1 MDETVHPVIL
11 RVPESA
17 DRLDRRNQAAFLSQ
31 YARKALAASAEKT
44 GVRLDRLDK
53 AENGAPLPSNGFHW
67 SVTHKPAYVGGVVA
81 PVPIGLDI
89 EEIRPVRDG
98 MHARVGSPAEWA
110 LSEEDPV
117 HLFFRFWT
125 AKEAVLKAA
134 GKGIVDLSRCLVRR
148 VPGPE
153 RLVLEYGGRTW
164 EVVQIFFD
172 GYLASMVEEGM
183 VVEWEYGP
191 DLCS

>member
-31 YARKALAASAEKT
+31 YARRALAASAEKT

-53 AENGAPLPSNGFHW
+53 AENGAPLPSNGFYW

-89 EEIRPVRDG
+89 EKIRPVRDG
-98 MHARVGSPAEWA
+98 MHAKVGSPAEWA

-125 AKEAVLKAA
+125 AKEAVLKAT
-134 GKGIVDLSRCLVRR
+134 GKGIVDLSRCVVRR
-148 VPGPE
+148 VTAPD
-153 RLVLEYGGRTW
+153 RLVLEYQGRTW
-164 EVVQIFFD
+164 EVAQVFFD
-172 GYLASMVEEGM
+172 RYMASVVEEGM
-183 VVEWEYGP
+183 AVVW
-191 DLCS
+191 DVC